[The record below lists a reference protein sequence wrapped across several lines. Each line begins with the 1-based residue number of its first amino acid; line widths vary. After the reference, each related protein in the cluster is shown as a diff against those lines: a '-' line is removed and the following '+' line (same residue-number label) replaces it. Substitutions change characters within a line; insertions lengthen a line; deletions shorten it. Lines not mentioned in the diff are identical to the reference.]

1 MCWEYSHKV
10 FGIFTIL
17 MGFLQV
23 TLGLF
28 LIIAPLILWAI
39 WLGVVGLWVLAFV
52 IHETVKWFVY
62 CNRRRKLPRGQKMEL
77 EMKTY

>member
-1 MCWEYSHKV
+1 MCWEYFHKV
-10 FGIFTIL
+10 SGVLIIL
-17 MGFLQV
+17 AGFLQI

-39 WLGVVGLWVLAFV
+39 WIGVLGLWILAFV
-52 IHETVKWFVY
+52 IHETVKWVVY
-62 CNRRRKLPRGQKMEL
+62 CNRRRKLPRGQRMDV